1 MATTSM
7 KFKSAFLHSQC
18 ALSFWLQLL
27 SIQRNKIFEDIYINF
42 KKTELSEILEL
53 PHM

>member
-7 KFKSAFLHSQC
+7 KFKSAFLHVQW
-18 ALSFWLQLL
+18 AVNFWLQLL
-27 SIQRNKIFEDIYINF
+27 SIWRDKIFEDIYINF

-53 PHM
+53 PQM